1 VVVTASKYDWLAMG
15 SSSSPYASG
24 SRMMF
29 FTLQH
34 QPSTLQAP
42 SNGPSLRGQSSEAM
56 SRAPSGIRPCSR

>member
-42 SNGPSLRGQSSEAM
+42 SNGPSYGV
-56 SRAPSGIRPCSR
+56 RAPR